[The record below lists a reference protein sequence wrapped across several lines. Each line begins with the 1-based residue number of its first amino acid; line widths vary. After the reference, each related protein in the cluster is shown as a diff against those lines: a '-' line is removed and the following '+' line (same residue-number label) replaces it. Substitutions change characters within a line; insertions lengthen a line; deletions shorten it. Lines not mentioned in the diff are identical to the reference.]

1 MECDQICFFFLS
13 CERGER
19 EREDAEGDRVGE
31 REREAEREESRGLL
45 KKSHTRFVVWILIE
59 KDKKQADGKL
69 IGAWK

>member
-1 MECDQICFFFLS
+1 MEWNAIRSAFSFS
-13 CERGER
+13 RVKGER
-19 EREDAEGDRVGE
+19 ERGCGRRQRE

>member
-19 EREDAEGDRVGE
+19 ERMRKEAE